1 MTRCSIKAEKKLELQ
16 EKKGKSSKLTQNARL
31 HCHINFNHPEKDTMR
46 EKQDD

>member
-1 MTRCSIKAEKKLELQ
+1 MFYQSGKKNLNC
-16 EKKGKSSKLTQNARL
+16 KKKRGKSSKLTQNARL